1 TFASA
6 IASLCGPWA
15 RSLPELLAAERE
27 RGLGSLHS
35 LAAPL
40 AALGVAQHQHQGFL
54 AATPLAV
61 PGFAGMVR
69 QIEERPDRVPAHA
82 VPARLVDFLAVRLLL
97 ERVAIGHVARAE
109 LGFDGPLVELRRH
122 LQERARLP
130 GEPTPDERTWP
141 LFQLAQLGGLDGA
154 ALAGLSLEQLAAL
167 ERELLEFDSLAR
179 RELLHRGYE
188 RHLRQRFYDAV
199 LQHQPS
205 PSPDPPLFQAIFCLD
220 DR

>member
-1 TFASA
+1 
-6 IASLCGPWA
+6 
-15 RSLPELLAAERE
+15 
-27 RGLGSLHS
+27 
-35 LAAPL
+35 
-40 AALGVAQHQHQGFL
+40 
-54 AATPLAV
+54 
-61 PGFAGMVR
+61 
-69 QIEERPDRVPAHA
+69 
-82 VPARLVDFLAVRLLL
+82 
-97 ERVAIGHVARAE
+97 
-109 LGFDGPLVELRRH
+109 
-122 LQERARLP
+122 RARLP
-130 GEPTPDERTWP
+130 GEPTLDERTWP

-220 DR
+220 DREESIRRHLEELEPRCETFGLAGFYGVAMYFRGAEDAHPRPLCPVAITPQHYVAETVLAADSPRERLRA